1 MTTVKW
7 KVEEL
12 TCPSCIKKIESVLTK
27 QPGVREVKV
36 LFHSSQVKAA
46 FDENQVQE
54 ELLRSLMAKLGYPVL
69 TGGGHGDGQA
79 S

>member
-1 MTTVKW
+1 MITVKW

-27 QPGVREVKV
+27 QPGVEEAQV
-36 LFHSSQVKAA
+36 LFHSSKVKVV
-46 FDENQVQE
+46 FDEKLVQE
-54 ELLRSLMAKLGYPVL
+54 EQLKSTLAKLGYPVL
-69 TGGGHGDGQA
+69 AGGGDGGGRA

>member
-1 MTTVKW
+1 MINVKW

-12 TCPSCIKKIESVLTK
+12 TCPSCIKKIETVLTK
-27 QPGVREVKV
+27 QPGVQEAKV
-36 LFHSSQVKAA
+36 LFHSSQVKVA

-54 ELLRSLMAKLGYPVL
+54 EQLRNAMAKLGYPVVA
-69 TGGGHGDGQA
+69 GGGRGDGQT